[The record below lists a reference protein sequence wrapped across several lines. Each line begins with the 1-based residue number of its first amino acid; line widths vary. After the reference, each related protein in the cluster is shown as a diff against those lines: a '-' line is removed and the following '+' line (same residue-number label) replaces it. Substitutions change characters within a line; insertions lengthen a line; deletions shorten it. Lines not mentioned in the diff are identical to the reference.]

1 MEGASTAPAPAGSSR
16 TTRGA
21 SPAWLAGPLSA
32 GLGLAAHVVA
42 GGQAPGIL
50 IVTALAALLGM
61 AASIA
66 ASISGERRLPGWA
79 VLLAAGLV
87 QQLLHLAFDAF
98 STASGLSLPGHHG
111 GAPDPRAP
119 DPATPSAEGS
129 GAAHSPHL
137 MLHLHAAAALAATV
151 LATQGATLLS
161 AVQGRSRSGVER
173 APDDADA

>member
-1 MEGASTAPAPAGSSR
+1 MEGAPAAPATADATSAARS
-16 TTRGA
+16 A

-32 GLGLAAHVVA
+32 GLGLAAHVAA
-42 GGQAPGIL
+42 GGQAPGVL

-66 ASISGERRLPGWA
+66 ASISGGRRLPGWA

-87 QQLLHLAFDAF
+87 QQLLHVAFDAF
-98 STASGLSLPGHHG
+98 STASGFSLSGHHG
-111 GAPDPRAP
+111 GSSTPQAPAP
-119 DPATPSAEGS
+119 GAPAAEGS

-137 MLHLHAAAALAATV
+137 MLHLHVAAALAATV
-151 LATQGATLLS
+151 LTTQGAALLS
-161 AVQGRSRSGVER
+161 AVQLRRRSGVER